1 MMHVL
6 FVVHCVDAFHCLLV
20 SVTVHFSTT
29 NILFSHFPLIIFK
42 VWLLIMRHI
51 HNLMNTLYGRKHV
64 DTQKAFQIK
73 YMGIYEGF
81 VIPLLL

>member
-1 MMHVL
+1 MHGF
-6 FVVHCVDAFHCLLV
+6 FVVYCVNAFHCLLM

-29 NILFSHFPLIIFK
+29 NILFFSLIFHYYLK

-51 HNLMNTLYGRKHV
+51 HNLMNTLYGRKQV

-73 YMGIYEGF
+73 YVGIYKGF